1 MSADK
6 GTSLFWLFVSIVV
19 SIAAFRLNLGK
30 LSAPGSGFMPFG
42 AAVLLGLLS
51 IVCFLQAV
59 TREKT
64 RAKAEPLFRGKL
76 WHRVV
81 FSCLALFA
89 YAQAIPFLGYN
100 ITTFLLMTF
109 LFWMAGRQKVWRVVV
124 YSLGTTVITYYVF
137 SKSLNLQFPV
147 GPFGF

>member
-64 RAKAEPLFRGKL
+64 EAKAEPLFRGKL

-109 LFWMAGRQKVWRVVV
+109 LFWMAGQQKVWRVVV